1 MLPLPLLALVTAA
14 HAADV
19 TAMPAPFRGLATLEY
34 RVEGDAAR
42 LVEGDT
48 QVGARQ
54 ERLHTLALQGAFSV
68 WRGISL
74 AVDLPVALDQR
85 LVWSDAREMAFDPTL
100 GAGSMIGAP
109 EVEAPAVE
117 QGGGLMGPTFSI
129 QLSPFNAEHPGKRRA
144 DRTTWLIEAG
154 YRLQD
159 QSSFWLERQDGSRGA
174 GPGADAVHL
183 RTAFSTQAATS
194 RPYLELAFDK
204 ALTVPTPLRAE
215 DGSVLTSDAPVRPAS
230 TLDLR
235 VGAEVPVWTRQQ
247 TEVALDLRTRFGY
260 RTWQDIP
267 SGLYL
272 ADVLSASREVL
283 VTQGEAVHAMG
294 GLGVQVRQA
303 GLVDVLVGGDFGA
316 QTPYRVEHPYAV
328 RTDLPTWAWDVG
340 LAARVWIDDPL
351 LGKD

>member
-1 MLPLPLLALVTAA
+1 MLPLPLLALVTTA

-85 LVWSDAREMAFDPTL
+85 LVWSQAREMAFDPTL
-100 GAGSMIGAP
+100 GAGSMVGAAALEP
-109 EVEAPAVE
+109 PPVE
-117 QGGGLMGPTFSI
+117 QGGGLLGPTFAL
-129 QLSPFNAEHPGKRRA
+129 QLTPFNAEHPGKRRA
-144 DRTTWLIEAG
+144 DRTTWLVEAG

-159 QSSFWLERQDGSRGA
+159 KSSWWQEKQDGSRGA

-183 RTAFSTQAATS
+183 RTAFSTLADTS
-194 RPYLELAFDK
+194 RPYLEVAFDK
-204 ALTVPTPLRAE
+204 ALSVPTNLRAE
-215 DGSVLTSDAPVRPAS
+215 DGSVVSQGAQVRPAS

-235 VGAEVPVWTRQQ
+235 VGAEVPVLARQD

-272 ADVLSASREVL
+272 ADVLAASREVL
-283 VTQGEAVHAMG
+283 VTQGEAVHALA
-294 GLGVQVRQA
+294 GLGVQVRRA
-303 GLVDVLVGGDFGA
+303 GLVDVLVGGDLGA

-328 RTDLPTWAWDVG
+328 RTDLPTLTWDAG
-340 LAARVWIDDPL
+340 LAVRVWIDDPL
-351 LGKD
+351 LGTD